1 MKDAACRQEFEGGKE
16 ERRKEGKTERGK
28 DGKRERGKEER
39 GKVEKRN
46 DPRNR
51 GCIPSPVLAG
61 SLGGVC
67 GSFSVLF
74 LSALSRRSLRFKL

>member
-28 DGKRERGKEER
+28 EGKRKEGKWKRGMTREI
-39 GKVEKRN
+39 VAA
-46 DPRNR
+46 
-51 GCIPSPVLAG
+51 SPAQFWLVLWAAFAAL
-61 SLGGVC
+61 SRC
-67 GSFSVLF
+67 SFSALF